1 MKIHKSQSK
10 LYTVMV
16 VLKSKIGVS
25 EKRGKNKNLVRKTR
39 NKEKLNVLRGVVYI
53 I

>member
-16 VLKSKIGVS
+16 VLKSESGVS
-25 EKRGKNKNLVRKTR
+25 EKKGKNKNLVRKTQ
-39 NKEKLNVLRGVVYI
+39 NKELHVLLEVVYTI
-53 I
+53 

>member
-16 VLKSKIGVS
+16 VLKSESGVS
-25 EKRGKNKNLVRKTR
+25 EKKGKNKNLVRKTQ
-39 NKEKLNVLRGVVYI
+39 NKELNVLLEVVYTI
-53 I
+53 